1 MIAKVINSIFAA
13 GYKRVIVPG
22 FGAFIKRN
30 SGEIIFTD
38 MLSVDDGVLIASLIG
53 SGMNGAEA
61 RQAVDKFTTSLR
73 SEITRSGK
81 APVEGIGVIT
91 KTAKGGY
98 TLCAADSDNTT
109 DVKEIIST
117 TEEHASEL
125 IAQEAPVIDLQEELI
140 ITQNATSALLNDADT
155 TETFQADTESEKC
168 KCDEREDM
176 HIPEETVED
185 FMHLSSAKKARLRS
199 ALYGDM
205 DEAKEMSPESLID
218 TTSNTNAQPD
228 ESELKSDKSNPEENK
243 IHTAE
248 EIVCQREEQDDTRQE
263 QYKAMATVEETYVSA
278 TSSPLDIVI
287 ENKIES
293 QNAKEIPTIKSDF
306 TTPAQKDATEPYK
319 PEINIRRP
327 AKSKKRID
335 GVMVVAI
342 IALIITLGIIA
353 YGYFA
358 ERDINS
364 IRNAE
369 EEIYVEMEQPAK

>member
-30 SGEIIFTD
+30 SGEIVFTD
-38 MLSVDDGVLIASLIG
+38 MLSIDDGVLIASLIG

-91 KTAKGGY
+91 KPAKGGY

-117 TEEHASEL
+117 TEEHTSEL
-125 IAQEAPVIDLQEELI
+125 ITQEAPVIDLQEELI
-140 ITQNATSALLNDADT
+140 ITHSTTSALLNDADT

-168 KCDEREDM
+168 KCDERDDM
-176 HIPEETVED
+176 HIPEEIVED
-185 FMHLSSAKKARLRS
+185 FMHLSSAKKARLRN

-218 TTSNTNAQPD
+218 TTTNTQPD
-228 ESELKSDKSNPEENK
+228 ESELKSDKSNPKEIK
-243 IHTAE
+243 THTAE
-248 EIVCQREEQDDTRQE
+248 EIVCQRDEQDDTRQE
-263 QYKAMATVEETYVSA
+263 QYKAVVTVEETYVSA
-278 TSSPLDIVI
+278 VPSPLDIVS

-293 QNAKEIPTIKSDF
+293 QNTKEIPTIKSDF
-306 TTPAQKDATEPYK
+306 TTPAQKEDAEPYK
-319 PEINIRRP
+319 SEINIRRP

-342 IALIITLGIIA
+342 IALVITLGIIA

-369 EEIYVEMEQPAK
+369 EEIYVEMEQPAE